1 MQKTSFTGANA
12 IPHPDDDAQEIVEAL
27 VILGGARMLG
37 HVRRLVEVFRREG
50 YPQAAARWDAI
61 ATIMSSVIAE
71 EPGAE
76 DLDYL
81 SVSRL
86 SSC

>member
-1 MQKTSFTGANA
+1 
-12 IPHPDDDAQEIVEAL
+12 
-27 VILGGARMLG
+27 MLG